1 MKRILSLLL
10 ALVMLLSGCGGEA
23 EKETAKPA
31 PETVSSE
38 ESSAMEA
45 TEKPTSEP
53 TVSAE
58 ELLYNSLSERMR
70 QAVDVGIVELS
81 QLEDQKR
88 VVTVGEASDMLQKAY
103 VHRTGV
109 ESKTL
114 AELIARE
121 EFASRNATRGW
132 LSIIPPMVDLELV
145 HGDQYETYEQW
156 QQFMATGFDKTEPIW
171 YIFPN
176 RLNTISVNYM
186 EKLQMEDEALVIDQV
201 KEDPLFSG
209 LMTGIPRYCP
219 LPDIYPYAFTA
230 FDATNGK
237 KFLTADENGQ
247 FNAMGE
253 LTVADVAESA
263 LCFYHYPN
271 PMAVPEFI
279 APEEMGSFNPTII
292 TEDLLAKETN
302 LPAASSRHLPAQ
314 WHGVVMDDMDW
325 LGQHTHLDGNVYEY
339 EIKAVKD
346 AGFNF
351 IGFHLDFNWLQDY
364 WVFGDKAK
372 TFAEHTDSNDKG
384 KLSVERLEQLDQILA
399 WCMQYD
405 IHLNLRCT
413 GVGYYDNSHNQNMAM
428 ISGTGPAKKLAPLWK
443 AIAVRYADIPNEYL
457 SFTVLSNR
465 VFNNATAVLSPSIK
479 AIQEASPERCLMVE
493 VGDWTNKKPEDLAK
507 MGVALSYRVGE
518 PYAVLDHR
526 DYYKYNKKEWK
537 SEFTAQAF
545 VENLTWPYENMDGET
560 VMNLGLYGAPS
571 IQKTTEIAEQYGVG
585 FMVGDFGVYLESSG
599 GDREWPASRYPDEAY
614 RAMIVDV
621 LSAIESRGYGWCFA
635 KWYGYFGIAGGYPAF
650 ENVTYTQL
658 EDYPYYID
666 TAMLSWFREINGVT

>member
-1 MKRILSLLL
+1 MKRMLSLLL
-10 ALVMLLSGCGGEA
+10 VLSLLLSGCSGTA
-23 EKETAKPA
+23 EESAQPA
-31 PETVSSE
+31 PETAAE
-38 ESSAMEA
+38 MTEA
-45 TEKPTSEP
+45 PTTEP
-53 TVSAE
+53 TLSPE
-58 ELLYNSLSERMR
+58 EVRYNSLPDRMK

-81 QLEDQKR
+81 QLEDLNR
-88 VVTVGEASDMLQKAY
+88 IVTVGEASAMLQKAY

-114 AELIARE
+114 AELMARE
-121 EFASRNATRGW
+121 ELASRNAIRGW
-132 LSIIPPMVDLELV
+132 LSIVPAMTDLELV
-145 HGDQYETYEQW
+145 HGDSYESYEQW
-156 QQFMATGFDKTEPIW
+156 QSFMATGFDKTEPIW

-176 RLNTISVNYM
+176 RLNTASVNYM
-186 EKLQMEDEALVIDQV
+186 VKLNMTDEPQVEALFE
-201 KEDPLFSG
+201 EDPLFQG
-209 LMTGIPRYCP
+209 LMTGRPRYSP
-219 LPDIYPYAFTA
+219 MRDIYPYAFSA

-237 KFLTADENGQ
+237 KFMTADENGL
-247 FNAMGE
+247 FNALGE
-253 LTVADVAESA
+253 LTVAELAESA
-263 LCFYHYPN
+263 LCFYNYPN
-271 PMAVPEFI
+271 PMAIPEFI
-279 APEEMGSFNPTII
+279 APEEMGSYNPEII
-292 TEDLLAKETN
+292 TQELLTKETS
-302 LPAASSRHLPAQ
+302 LPAASCQDLPAQ

-325 LGQHTHLDGNVYEY
+325 LGQYTHLDGNVYEH

-351 IGFHLDFNWLQDY
+351 IGLHLDFNWMQDY

-372 TFAEHTDSNDKG
+372 AFAEYTDSNDQG
-384 KLSVERLEQLDQILA
+384 KLSVERLEQLDQVLA

-465 VFNNATAVLSPSIK
+465 AFNNATAVVSPSIK

-526 DYYKYNKKEWK
+526 DYYKYIKKERK
-537 SEFTAQAF
+537 NEFTAQEF
-545 VENLTWPYENMDGET
+545 VGNLTWPYENIDGEAI
-560 VMNLGLYGAPS
+560 MNLGLYGAPS
-571 IQKTTEIAEQYGVG
+571 IQKTMEIAEQYGVG
-585 FMVGDFGVYLESSG
+585 FMVGDFGVYLGNPG
-599 GDREWPASRYPDEAY
+599 GDREWPVNRYPDEAY
-614 RAMIVDV
+614 KAMIVGV

-635 KWYGYFGIAGGYPAF
+635 KWYGYFGIANGWPAY
-650 ENVTYTQL
+650 ENAAYQQL

-666 TAMLSWFREINGVT
+666 TAMRSWFQEINGIQ